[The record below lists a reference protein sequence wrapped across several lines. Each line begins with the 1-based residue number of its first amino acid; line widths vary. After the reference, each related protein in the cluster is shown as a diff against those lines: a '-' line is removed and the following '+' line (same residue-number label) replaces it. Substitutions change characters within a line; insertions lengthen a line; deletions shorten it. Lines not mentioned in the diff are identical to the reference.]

1 MLKKMQDSSIEEIIT
16 ATRFSARQ
24 AGFRSLAN
32 KYFQLS
38 YFTNKIVWITGASS
52 GIGEALTYE
61 LAKQGARIIIS
72 ARREEELKR
81 VQQQAGASNIYVLPL
96 DLEASAT
103 FPAKVQEA
111 INAFSQI
118 DIMIHN
124 GGISQRSTVK
134 DTLPAVQRKV
144 MEVDYFSYIELTRLL
159 LPHLQQRKT
168 GHIVAISSVMGKI
181 GTPMRSAYA
190 AAKHALH
197 GFFDCLRAE
206 VWKDNI
212 KVTLIMPGY
221 IRTQVSMNA
230 VTASGEKLNELGKNI
245 GHGYPAN
252 KTAQQILNA
261 IQKGKFEKY
270 VGRPFS
276 QEWMAI
282 HLMRLFPTL
291 AVRVFKNAVPQ

>member
-1 MLKKMQDSSIEEIIT
+1 MSFFT
-16 ATRFSARQ
+16 A
-24 AGFRSLAN
+24 
-32 KYFQLS
+32 KV
-38 YFTNKIVWITGASS
+38 VWITGASS

-61 LAKQGARIIIS
+61 LVRRGARVIIS

-81 VQQQAGASNIYVLPL
+81 VQQQAGAGQVYILPL
-96 DLEASAT
+96 DLEAAGSFAG
-103 FPAKVQEA
+103 KVQQA
-111 INAFSQI
+111 IAAFGQI
-118 DIMIHN
+118 DLMIHN
-124 GGISQRSTVK
+124 GGISQRSRVT

-159 LPHLQQRKT
+159 LPHMQQRQT
-168 GHIVAISSVMGKI
+168 GHVAVISSVMGKI

-206 VWKDNI
+206 VGKDNI
-212 KVTLIMPGY
+212 KVTIIMPGY
-221 IRTQVSMNA
+221 IRTNVSLNA
-230 VTASGEKLNELGKNI
+230 VTAKGEKLNELGKNI
-245 GHGYPAN
+245 GKGYPAD
-252 KTAQQILNA
+252 KTANQILQA

-291 AVRVFKNAVPQ
+291 AIRVFRNAMPK

>member
-1 MLKKMQDSSIEEIIT
+1 M
-16 ATRFSARQ
+16 
-24 AGFRSLAN
+24 
-32 KYFQLS
+32 S
-38 YFTNKIVWITGASS
+38 YFSNKTVWITGASS

-61 LAKQGARIIIS
+61 LVKQGANVIIS
-72 ARREEELKR
+72 SRREEELKR
-81 VQQQAGASNIYVLPL
+81 VQQQACQNGLSGQTGASNVYVLPL
-96 DLEASAT
+96 DLEAAGS

-111 INAFSQI
+111 IGAFAQI

-124 GGISQRSTVK
+124 GGISQRSKVK

-159 LPHLQQRKT
+159 LPHMQQRKT
-168 GHIVAISSVMGKI
+168 GHIIAISSVMGKI

-206 VWKDNI
+206 VWRDNI

-221 IRTQVSMNA
+221 IRTQVSLNA
-230 VTASGEKLNELGKNI
+230 VTASGGKLNELGKNI
-245 GHGYPAN
+245 GNGYPAG
-252 KTAQQILNA
+252 KTAQQILKA
-261 IQKGKFEKY
+261 IRKGKFEKY
-270 VGRPFS
+270 VGRPLS

-291 AVRVFKNAVPQ
+291 AFKIFRNAVPE

>member
-1 MLKKMQDSSIEEIIT
+1 MSFFT
-16 ATRFSARQ
+16 AKT
-24 AGFRSLAN
+24 
-32 KYFQLS
+32 
-38 YFTNKIVWITGASS
+38 VWITGASS
-52 GIGEALTYE
+52 GIGEALTCA
-61 LAKQGARIIIS
+61 LVCKGARVIIS

-81 VQQQAGASNIYVLPL
+81 VQLQAGAGQVYILPL
-96 DLEASAT
+96 DLENSGSFAG
-103 FPAKVQEA
+103 KVQEA
-111 INAFSQI
+111 ISAFGQI

-124 GGISQRSTVK
+124 GGISQRSPVA

-159 LPHLQQRKT
+159 LPHWQQRKT
-168 GHIVAISSVMGKI
+168 GHVVVTSSVMGKI

-212 KVTLIMPGY
+212 RVTIIMPGY
-221 IRTQVSMNA
+221 IRTNVSLNA
-230 VTASGEKLNELGKNI
+230 VTAKGEKLNELGKNI
-245 GHGYPAN
+245 GHGYPAG
-252 KTAQQILNA
+252 KTAQQILRA
-261 IQKGKFEKY
+261 IEKGKFEKY

-291 AVRVFKNAVPQ
+291 AIRVFRNAMPK

>member
-1 MLKKMQDSSIEEIIT
+1 M
-16 ATRFSARQ
+16 
-24 AGFRSLAN
+24 
-32 KYFQLS
+32 S

-61 LAKQGARIIIS
+61 LVKQGAKIIIS

-81 VQQQAGASNIYVLPL
+81 VQQQAGTSNIYVLPL
-96 DLEASAT
+96 DLEATAT
-103 FPAKVQEA
+103 FPSKVQEA
-111 INAFSQI
+111 ISAFAQI

-134 DTLPAVQRKV
+134 DTLLAVQRKV
-144 MEVDYFSYIELTRLL
+144 MEVDYFSYVELTRLL
-159 LPHLQQRKT
+159 LPHMQERKT
-168 GHIVAISSVMGKI
+168 GHVVAISSVMGKI

-197 GFFDCLRAE
+197 GFFDCLRTE
-206 VWKDNI
+206 VWNDNI

-230 VTASGEKLNELGKNI
+230 VTASGEKLNQLGKNI
-245 GHGYPAN
+245 GHGYPAD

-276 QEWMAI
+276 KEWMAI

-291 AVRVFKNAVPQ
+291 AIRMFKNAVPQ

>member
-1 MLKKMQDSSIEEIIT
+1 
-16 ATRFSARQ
+16 
-24 AGFRSLAN
+24 
-32 KYFQLS
+32 LS

-52 GIGEALTYE
+52 GIGESLTYE
-61 LAKQGARIIIS
+61 LAKQGAKVIIS

-81 VQQQAGASNIYVLPL
+81 VQQQAGHSNIYVLPL
-96 DLEASAT
+96 DLEAADT

-111 INAFSQI
+111 IGAFAQV

-124 GGISQRSTVK
+124 GGISQRSRVK

-168 GHIVAISSVMGKI
+168 GHVVVISSVMGKI

-206 VWKDNI
+206 VYKDNI
-212 KVTLIMPGY
+212 QVTIIMPGY
-221 IRTQVSMNA
+221 IKTQVSLNA
-230 VTASGEKLNELGKNI
+230 VTASGEKLNQLGKNI
-245 GHGYPAN
+245 GHGYEAS

-261 IQKGKFEKY
+261 IRKGKFEKY

-276 QEWMAI
+276 KEWLAI

-291 AVRVFKNAVPQ
+291 AIKIFRNAMPE